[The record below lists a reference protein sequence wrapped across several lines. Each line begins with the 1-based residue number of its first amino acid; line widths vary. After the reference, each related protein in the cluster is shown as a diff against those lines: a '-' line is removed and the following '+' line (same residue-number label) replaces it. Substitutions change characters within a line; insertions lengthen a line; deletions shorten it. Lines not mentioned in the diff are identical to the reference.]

1 MSRDFATPPSLADLE
16 AIALEERDLLPE
28 PFRSMVAHVPVL
40 IEDFCEDEELLAELG
55 IESPWDLSGLYEGT
69 AEPHKS
75 TGHVAQDTDRI
86 FLFRRPLLD
95 ELGIESPWDLSGLYE
110 GTAEPHKST
119 GHVAQD
125 TDRIFLFRR
134 PLLDEWCEA
143 GIDLRRLV
151 RHVLVHE
158 IGHHFGFSDADM
170 DEIERGG

>member
-1 MSRDFATPPSLADLE
+1 MSRDFAEPPSLADLE
-16 AIALEERDLLPE
+16 AIALEERDRLPE

-86 FLFRRPLLD
+86 F
-95 ELGIESPWDLSGLYE
+95 I
-110 GTAEPHKST
+110 
-119 GHVAQD
+119 
-125 TDRIFLFRR
+125 FRR
-134 PLLDEWCEA
+134 PLLDEWCET

>member
-40 IEDFCEDEELLAELG
+40 IEDFCEDAELLAELG

-69 AEPHKS
+69 AEPHK
-75 TGHVAQDTDRI
+75 T
-86 FLFRRPLLD
+86 
-95 ELGIESPWDLSGLYE
+95 
-110 GTAEPHKST
+110 T

-158 IGHHFGFSDADM
+158 IGHHFGFSDDDM
-170 DEIERGG
+170 DAIEQAG

>member
-1 MSRDFATPPSLADLE
+1 MSRDFAEPPSLAELE
-16 AIALEERDLLPE
+16 AIALEERDRLPE

-40 IEDFCEDEELLAELG
+40 IEDFCEDEELLA
-55 IESPWDLSGLYEGT
+55 
-69 AEPHKS
+69 
-75 TGHVAQDTDRI
+75 
-86 FLFRRPLLD
+86 

-170 DEIERGG
+170 DEIERGA